1 MNTTQISLTAP
12 DIALLHD
19 LARQT
24 GKAEDEVV
32 HDALELLREQVAR
45 RQERLAKLQQAC
57 GMWKERDDLPDLR
70 EMREGWSE
78 RTKAFDDSSL

>member
-12 DIALLHD
+12 DVALLHD

-45 RQERLAKLQQAC
+45 REERLAKLHQAR
-57 GMWKERDDLPDLR
+57 GMWKDRDDLPDLR
-70 EMREGWSE
+70 EMREEWSR
-78 RTKAFDDSSL
+78 RTKDWEADNS